1 MLFKVNWGI
10 VCLCT
15 VHFCGNL
22 SYLLM
27 ASFYAKEA
35 SARGVPPALVGLVFS
50 ATPAVGFLTS
60 LLMPPLYG
68 VLSKRAVVALGL
80 ATTALSMIL
89 LGLSGLLTGYAFFA
103 LGLVARIF
111 GGVAIGS
118 VTTTD
123 YCLAVTVY
131 PDQAKQVISYLEMCA
146 GVSSAVGSAVGAPIY
161 AAAGPDVVFYGAS
174 GVFLLSIALVPL
186 LRENKSETCLVK
198 LGLGPLLRCRL
209 IMLDVCTVVMV
220 VLCFGLM
227 IAYISIHL
235 LALGAPIESVGLVIG
250 LNATGYAIISVTL
263 SRILIHLNLQL
274 VMYIGVFLAVLS
286 MLLIAP
292 VPDILPASPWVV
304 SAGCILFSAAMSL
317 TFVPSIPHMIEVA
330 QRQGWKADD
339 ALTDA
344 VSSLGSSA
352 FFLGEAAGP
361 LLGGALLMGI
371 SFTDTAL
378 IIAAIIAGWLVLYLA
393 GSLRRTARKQEEE
406 LLEVNEAT

>member
-1 MLFKVNWGI
+1 MNWGI
-10 VCLCT
+10 FFLCT

-35 SARGVPPALVGLVFS
+35 SSRGVPPALVGLVFS

-60 LLMPPLYG
+60 LLMPPVYT

-80 ATTALSMIL
+80 ATTSLSMIL
-89 LGLSGLLTGYAFFA
+89 LGLSGLLTGYSFFG
-103 LGLVARIF
+103 LGLVARVL

-123 YCLAVTVY
+123 YCLAITVY
-131 PDQAKQVISYLEMCA
+131 PNQAKQVISYLEMCA

-161 AAAGPDVVFYGAS
+161 AAAGPDAVFYGTS
-174 GVFLLSIALVPL
+174 VLFLLSIGLVPL
-186 LRENKSETCLVK
+186 LRENKAEQEVVK
-198 LGLGPLLRCRL
+198 LGLGPLLRCRR
-209 IMLDVCTVVMV
+209 IMLDIGSVVMV

-227 IAYISIHL
+227 IAYISVHL
-235 LALGAPIESVGLVIG
+235 LALGAPIETIGLVLG

-263 SRILIHLNLQL
+263 SRVLKHLNTLL
-274 VMYIGVFLAVLS
+274 LMYVGVFLSILA

-292 VPDILPASPWVV
+292 VPDILPASPWIV
-304 SAGCILFSAAMSL
+304 SAGCILLSVAMSF
-317 TFVPSIPHMIEVA
+317 TFVPSIPHMMEVA
-330 QRQGWKADD
+330 ESKGWHADD

-361 LLGGALLMGI
+361 LLGGAMLMGL
-371 SFTDTAL
+371 SFVDTTL
-378 IIAAIIAGWLVLYLA
+378 IIAGIIAGWLLLYVVCT
-393 GSLRRTARKQEEE
+393 LRRKENQKGEE
-406 LLEVNEAT
+406 LLEVNAST